1 MRVPDA
7 THHVHEEQPE
17 AVATHLINMLGI
29 ESRKPRVLTVE
40 RLALPPGMR
49 SPARSRR
56 ASREIS
62 RELSNQ
68 PSPQKKQ
75 GSLMDFEEVKVTLAP
90 PEAFVRDVDAAK
102 LQQFREGNLLYR
114 MGSSIGSK
122 GELSSLLSM
131 PSRSTGISRTGS
143 EEAFPERTDSP
154 F

>member
-1 MRVPDA
+1 MSVPAA
-7 THHVHEEQPE
+7 T
-17 AVATHLINMLGI
+17 TH
-29 ESRKPRVLTVE
+29 TVRSPKDRPGGSKE
-40 RLALPPGMR
+40 LALSPGMR
-49 SPARSRR
+49 SPARSR
-56 ASREIS
+56 
-62 RELSNQ
+62 ELGNQ

-131 PSRSTGISRTGS
+131 PSHSTGISRTGS
-143 EEAFPERTDSP
+143 EEAFPERTASP